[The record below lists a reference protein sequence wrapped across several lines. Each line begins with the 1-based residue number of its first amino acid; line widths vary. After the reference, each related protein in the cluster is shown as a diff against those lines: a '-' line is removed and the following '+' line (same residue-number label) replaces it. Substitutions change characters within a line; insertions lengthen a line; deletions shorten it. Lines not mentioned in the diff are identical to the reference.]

1 VREDASKVFFAI
13 CDGGVWKETTTGGFD
28 FTTLLSQVEPGG
40 TAARSGNTVTGTST
54 KFLYTVNVGDY
65 FYYDSDG
72 ASAGGLVAS
81 VDTDTQITLSAYAGS
96 ATSGAYTVWRKLND
110 GRTTVAV
117 AGDRLWFADGTG
129 PLHWYGDDGDGTDV
143 FREAGLM
150 RPAAR
155 PTVALAA
162 GGALSA
168 GNYFWQVAFEDARG
182 NIGPAIT
189 TLTGTALANEKCTLG
204 TMPAGPVW
212 ATKYRVYRT
221 LVGGALGYHITKDI
235 TTKLK
240 SISTV
245 TLTLDDEAQSLT
257 TDAHIGRYVTF
268 GLTGT
273 EYRITD
279 NDGTTITLATS
290 AAAET
295 ATDYISISGGYDI
308 DAITSLVDVSPD
320 TDLDDDHLAPGE
332 VLNTSRSYNE
342 PPPSGLQYI
351 TSFRGDGRLC
361 ALEAGTG
368 SRVWFS
374 GRPQVA
380 SKTGQAEF
388 FGEGEFDYWPHF
400 HDAGPR
406 TGVGVMGFV
415 EIGRMLHAIRKR
427 SIWRL
432 NDMPTSVDHW
442 HWRPRQY
449 GIGTESPDTIVVREG
464 IAWFLGLDSEQI
476 DIIRFDGNFAR
487 GVLRPEMRKVLDEI
501 HTLDEATGEIFEGR
515 IHVSHCYAEV
525 TDTLSGAPSKDNG
538 TSTVTLTTGGLTLD
552 AHINQYLTTGST
564 AYLITGNTA
573 NTLTVSGDASGES
586 SGAACYIADRD
597 ATVNNRTLRLDI
609 FARPITADIQP
620 WGCGVFFARTDKTLL
635 CGAPSSVGDVY
646 KVYGTAADLGS
657 DTERKLVTGDLLTG
671 KTEHEA
677 TLVHL
682 HLEVLIE

>member
-1 VREDASKVFFAI
+1 
-13 CDGGVWKETTTGGFD
+13 
-28 FTTLLSQVEPGG
+28 
-40 TAARSGNTVTGTST
+40 
-54 KFLYTVNVGDY
+54 
-65 FYYDSDG
+65 
-72 ASAGGLVAS
+72 
-81 VDTDTQITLSAYAGS
+81 
-96 ATSGAYTVWRKLND
+96 
-110 GRTTVAV
+110 
-117 AGDRLWFADGTG
+117 
-129 PLHWYGDDGDGTDV
+129 
-143 FREAGLM
+143 
-150 RPAAR
+150 
-155 PTVALAA
+155 
-162 GGALSA
+162 
-168 GNYFWQVAFEDARG
+168 
-182 NIGPAIT
+182 
-189 TLTGTALANEKCTLG
+189 
-204 TMPAGPVW
+204 MPAGPVW

-308 DAITSLVDVSPD
+308 DAITNLVDVSPD
-320 TDLDDDHLAPGE
+320 ADLDDNHLAPGE

-552 AHINQYLTTGST
+552 AHINQYLATGST

-682 HLEVLIE
+682 NLEVLIE